1 MSSSERLGDHLWAMA
16 AVRGITIDE
25 KWLPAVELH
34 FQKLIDAATVV
45 EQSGMKS
52 QDLAPKFEP

>member
-1 MSSSERLGDHLWAMA
+1 MSSSEPLADHLRAMA

-34 FQKLIDAATVV
+34 LRRLLDAAAALD
-45 EQSGMKS
+45 QSDMIS
-52 QDLAPKFEP
+52 QDLGPKFEP